1 MMKKQ
6 QEHQLLGHRGEQQV
20 KVIESLP
27 QSLCSSVP
35 VAVTA
40 QRMTMELSDA

>member
-1 MMKKQ
+1 MRMT

-20 KVIESLP
+20 KEIESLP

-40 QRMTMELSDA
+40 ENLKVSNVE